1 MWNVLGD
8 LEETFAEDSNPQ
20 NEFDMIIG
28 AIEDIVV
35 DDSFQ
40 ELQNRLL
47 EQNYHHFEVNIK

>member
-1 MWNVLGD
+1 MFVFPGD
-8 LEETFAEDSNPQ
+8 FEEVFAEDSDPQ

-47 EQNYHHFEVNIK
+47 EQNYHYFEVN